1 MKGGLVYK
9 VSTMKTISIANF
21 KGGVGKTT
29 TAINLA
35 AGLKNKG
42 KKVLLIDADPQANL
56 TQSLGLT
63 GEQDNAMYS
72 VLHKEA
78 MGEKT
83 RLTDVLVKASDLD
96 LIPASLDLASAELEL
111 ASVYGREQILSQL
124 IAPLEDYDYVF
135 IDCPPS
141 MGMLTINALV
151 ASDYV
156 LIPLQA
162 EFLPLKGARSFL
174 KHLELIRK
182 LNKHIE
188 LLGFVL
194 TKYDDRKTMNRQIKR
209 EIETEFSAAK
219 VFKSPIRV
227 NIALANAQENGMDIF
242 TYDATANGALDYTE
256 LTNEFLARMNI

>member
-1 MKGGLVYK
+1 MKIV
-9 VSTMKTISIANF
+9 SIANF

-35 AGLKNKG
+35 AALKNMG
-42 KKVLLIDADPQANL
+42 SKVLLIDVDPQANL

-63 GEQDNAMYS
+63 GEVDTSIYS

-83 RLTDVLVKASDLD
+83 NLTDALIQASNLN

-111 ASVYGREQILSQL
+111 ASVYGREHILSQL
-124 IAPLEDYDYVF
+124 IASLTGYDYVF

-141 MGMLTINALV
+141 MGLLTINALT

-156 LIPLQA
+156 MIPLQA

-174 KHLELIRK
+174 QHMKMIRK
-182 LNKHIE
+182 LNKKIE

-194 TKYDDRKTMNRQIKR
+194 TKYDDRKKMNRQIRR
-209 EIETEFSAAK
+209 EIESEFSQAK
-219 VFKSPIRV
+219 VFKTPIRV
-227 NIALANAQENGMDIF
+227 NIALANAQENGTDIF
-242 TYDATANGALDYTE
+242 TYDATANGALDYTA
-256 LTNEFLARMNI
+256 LASEFLVRMNL

>member
-1 MKGGLVYK
+1 MKV
-9 VSTMKTISIANF
+9 IAIANF

-35 AGLKNKG
+35 AGLKTRG
-42 KKVLLIDADPQANL
+42 KKVLLLDVDPQANL
-56 TQSLGLT
+56 SQSLGV
-63 GEQDNAMYS
+63 EEDEKAIYS

-78 MGEKT
+78 MGEE
-83 RLTDVLVKASDLD
+83 TDLLEVLVKKSGLD
-96 LIPASLDLASAELEL
+96 LIPASLDLANAELEL
-111 ASVYGREQILSQL
+111 SSVYGREHILSQL
-124 IAPLEDYDYVF
+124 IRSLTGYDFVF

-174 KHLELIRK
+174 AHFKRIRK
-182 LNKHIE
+182 LNKKIT

-194 TKYDDRKTMNRQIKR
+194 TKYDERKKMNRQIKK
-209 EIETEFSAAK
+209 ELETEFTAK
-219 VFKSPIRV
+219 NVFATHIRT
-227 NIALANAQENGMDIF
+227 NIALANAQENGTHIF
-242 TYDATANGALDYTE
+242 NHDANANGAFDYAD
-256 LTNEFLARMNI
+256 LTDEFLERMNT